1 MPQYAARLV
10 AAAFVAVIVA
20 AAFLPPIL
28 FLLYVRNQEK
38 TRREPL
44 GAIFTVFLFGAV
56 VSVLIAL
63 VLEAYFTGEG
73 REYEILRGRLTIPSV
88 VFLVVVV
95 APLAEEFAKGLGVRT
110 AKRHIFEEEDGIVY
124 GAAAGFGFSATENL
138 FYEVAAFHESGTGA
152 YVATAVVRTFTGCF
166 LHATAAGLT
175 GYGMGRRYLTGGT
188 IFEVLPYFALAVLLH
203 AGFNFIAVLDLR
215 IAVGIIIVLSF
226 VALRYTVTRIRRL
239 DASPPIF
246 RPLRGAP

>member
-1 MPQYAARLV
+1 MVEMWFAV
-10 AAAFVAVIVA
+10 AIAV
-20 AAFLPPIL
+20 AAFLPPVI

-44 GAIFTVFLFGAV
+44 GAIFSVFLFGAV
-56 VSVLIAL
+56 VSILIAL
-63 VLEAYFTGEG
+63 LLESYFTGVH
-73 REYEILRGRLTIPSV
+73 REYEILRGRLTIPAV

-138 FYEVAAFHESGTGA
+138 FYEIAALQESGTAG
-152 YVATAVVRTFTGCF
+152 YVATAVIRTFTGCF

-188 IFEVLPYFALAVLLH
+188 LFEVLPYFALAVLLH
-203 AGFNFIAVLDLR
+203 ALFNFIAVLDLR
-215 IAVGIIIVLSF
+215 IAVALIVVLSF
-226 VALRYTVTRIRRL
+226 MALRYTVSRIRKL
-239 DASPPIF
+239 DTAPPVF
-246 RPLRGAP
+246 RPLGGAP

>member
-1 MPQYAARLV
+1 MVEAGF
-10 AAAFVAVIVA
+10 AAAIVA

-44 GAIFTVFLFGAV
+44 GALFTVFFFGAI
-56 VSVLIAL
+56 VSVIIAL
-63 VLEAYFTGEG
+63 ALESFFTGEG
-73 REYEILRGRLTIPSV
+73 REYEILRGRLTIPSI

-95 APLAEEFAKGLGVRT
+95 APLAEEFAKGLGVRS
-110 AKRHIFEEEDGIVY
+110 AKKHIREEEDGIVY

-138 FYEVAAFHESGTGA
+138 FYEIAALQESGTAA

-188 IFEVLPYFALAVLLH
+188 IFEVIPYFALAVLLH
-203 AGFNFIAVLDLR
+203 AGFNLIAVLDLR
-215 IAVGIIIVLSF
+215 IAVALIIVLSF
-226 VALRYTVTRIRRL
+226 LALRYTVSRIRRL
-239 DASPPIF
+239 DAGPPMF
-246 RPLRGAP
+246 RPYGGNP

>member
-1 MPQYAARLV
+1 MV
-10 AAAFVAVIVA
+10 DVGFAAAIIV
-20 AAFLPPIL
+20 AAFLPPLL

-38 TRREPL
+38 TRREPA
-44 GAIFTVFLFGAV
+44 GALLKVFAFGAV

-63 VLEAYFTGEG
+63 VLESFFAGEG

-110 AKRHIFEEEDGIVY
+110 AKRKILEEEDGIVY

-138 FYEVAAFHESGTGA
+138 FYEIAALQEHGTTA
-152 YVATAVVRTFTGCF
+152 YVATAVIRTFTGCF

-175 GYGMGRRYLTGGT
+175 GYGMGRRYLHGGSL
-188 IFEVLPYFALAVLLH
+188 FEVVPYFALAVLLH
-203 AGFNFIAVLDLR
+203 AAFNFIAVLDLR
-215 IAVGIIIVLSF
+215 IAVAIIVILSF
-226 VALRYTVTRIRRL
+226 VALRYTVSRIRRL
-239 DASPPIF
+239 DAAPAL
-246 RPLRGAP
+246 RPMEGYP